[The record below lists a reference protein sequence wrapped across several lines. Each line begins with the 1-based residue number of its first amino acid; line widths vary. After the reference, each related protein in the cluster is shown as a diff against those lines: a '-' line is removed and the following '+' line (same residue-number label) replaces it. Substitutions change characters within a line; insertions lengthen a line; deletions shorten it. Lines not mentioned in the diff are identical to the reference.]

1 MCFSGMGKKYWLFN
15 LPIIMKSLPP
25 HRLVRWILSY
35 AALGSVV
42 VSLNSCSNFGGGG
55 MADTGYGPFDS
66 RGNYVEDWA
75 DTPEKWSRRASYAQ
89 QNADIEPDLA
99 MTTPT
104 EAPPSDLSP
113 IASSSSRQVEVAS
126 LKRSG
131 STSSRTKSSVT
142 SSSRT
147 VAKKAPVRQVAKRPP
162 VKPNATRVVI
172 KRGDTLSGLAAKHR
186 SSVRAIQRANGMRDT
201 KLVAGKTLLIP
212 RL

>member
-1 MCFSGMGKKYWLFN
+1 
-15 LPIIMKSLPP
+15 MKSLPLLP
-25 HRLVRWILSY
+25 FVRWIVSY
-35 AALGSVV
+35 AALGSAVV
-42 VSLNSCSNFGGGG
+42 LINSCRNFAGGG
-55 MADTGYGPFDS
+55 MADTSYGPFDS

-89 QNADIEPDLA
+89 QYADIGPDLA
-99 MTTPT
+99 MTNPT
-104 EAPPSDLSP
+104 EAPPSALIPVVSQP
-113 IASSSSRQVEVAS
+113 SRKLEAES
-126 LKRSG
+126 LKRTG
-131 STSSRTKSSVT
+131 STASRTNAGST

-147 VAKKAPVRQVAKRPP
+147 VTKKAPARQLAKRPP
-162 VKPNATRVVI
+162 VKPNAARVVI

>member
-1 MCFSGMGKKYWLFN
+1 MKFSA
-15 LPIIMKSLPP
+15 S
-25 HRLVRWILSY
+25 HRLVRWIFSY
-35 AALGSVV
+35 AALASIVA
-42 VSLNSCSNFGGGG
+42 SLNSCRNFGGGG

-89 QNADIEPDLA
+89 QNADTEPDVA
-99 MTTPT
+99 MTTPA

-113 IASSSSRQVEVAS
+113 IASSPSRQVEVAS

-131 STSSRTKSSVT
+131 SSSSAQKASASST
-142 SSSRT
+142 SRT
-147 VAKKAPVRQVAKRPP
+147 VTKKAPVRQVAKRPT